1 MPQGPFRFILSK
13 PQRGAVLIL
22 LVLLIAVQLYRL
34 LVNSPE
40 LSPVDLS
47 QAQSYQTQLDSL
59 RIKENAQTPIVYQYN
74 PNYLTDYRAYT
85 LGLPP
90 EAFDKLLRYRQT
102 NSYVNTPKQFQEVT
116 KLSDSLM
123 EKLLPQLKFSKPLY
137 KSKTK
142 NRIVLKKDINKASA
156 SDFQEVS
163 GIGAV
168 LSERIV
174 KYRSYLSGFSVL
186 EQCYEVYGLD
196 SLLVQ
201 RLWERFEIQ
210 SLPEIE
216 RLDLTTVSL
225 QELEQIPYLNRADAR
240 KIIAHRTK
248 NKGIS
253 TATLSELFVN
263 SPNKLQ
269 RIKLYL
275 Y

>member
-1 MPQGPFRFILSK
+1 MPRSPFRFVLSK
-13 PQRGAVLIL
+13 PQCGAVLIL
-22 LVLLIAVQLYRL
+22 LLLLIGVQLYRL
-34 LVNSPE
+34 LVKTSALTPI
-40 LSPVDLS
+40 DLS
-47 QAQSYQTQLDSL
+47 QAQSYQAQLDSL
-59 RIKENAQTPIVYQYN
+59 RLTENAQAPIVYQYN

-85 LGLPP
+85 LGIPP

-123 EKLLPQLKFSKPLY
+123 EKLLPQLKFSKRFV
-137 KSKTK
+137 KSKSK
-142 NRIVLKKDINKASA
+142 GEVLLKKDINKATA
-156 SDFQEVS
+156 SDFEEVS

-196 SLLVQ
+196 SLVVQ

-240 KIIAHRTK
+240 KIIAYRTR

-253 TATLSELFVN
+253 RAVLSELFVN

-269 RIKLYL
+269 RIELYL

>member
-13 PQRGAVLIL
+13 PQRGAALTL
-22 LVLLIAVQLYRL
+22 LVLLIAVQMYRL

-102 NSYVNTPKQFQEVT
+102 NSYVNTPKQFQEIT

-123 EKLLPQLKFSKPLY
+123 EKLLPQLKFSKPLF

-168 LSERIV
+168 LSERII
-174 KYRSYLSGFSVL
+174 KYRSFLSGFSVL

-196 SLLVQ
+196 SLVVQ

>member
-59 RIKENAQTPIVYQYN
+59 KIKENAQTPIVYQYN

-123 EKLLPQLKFSKPLY
+123 EKLLPQLKFSKPLF

-174 KYRSYLSGFSVL
+174 KYRSFLSGFSVL

-196 SLLVQ
+196 SLVVQ

>member
-40 LSPVDLS
+40 LSAVDLS

-196 SLLVQ
+196 SLVVQ

-253 TATLSELFVN
+253 TVALSELFVN

>member
-59 RIKENAQTPIVYQYN
+59 RTKENAQTPIVYQYN
-74 PNYLTDYRAYT
+74 PNYLTGYRAYT

-142 NRIVLKKDINKASA
+142 NRIILKKDINKASA

-186 EQCYEVYGLD
+186 EQCYEVYGLN

-269 RIKLYL
+269 IIKLYL

>member
-13 PQRGAVLIL
+13 PQRGAILIL

-40 LSPVDLS
+40 LSPVDLN

-174 KYRSYLSGFSVL
+174 KYRSFLSGFSVL

-196 SLLVQ
+196 SLVVQ

>member
-168 LSERIV
+168 LSERII
-174 KYRSYLSGFSVL
+174 KYRSFLSGFSVL

-196 SLLVQ
+196 SLVVQ

>member
-34 LVNSPE
+34 LVNFPE

-47 QAQSYQTQLDSL
+47 QTQSYQTQLDSL

-196 SLLVQ
+196 SLVVQ

-240 KIIAHRTK
+240 KIIAYRTK

-253 TATLSELFVN
+253 TVTLSELIVN

>member
-13 PQRGAVLIL
+13 PQRGAILIL

-34 LVNSPE
+34 LVNAPE

-47 QAQSYQTQLDSL
+47 QTQSYQTQLDSL
-59 RIKENAQTPIVYQYN
+59 RTKENAQTPIVYQYN

-85 LGLPP
+85 LGLPT

-116 KLSDSLM
+116 KLSDILM

-196 SLLVQ
+196 SLVVQ

>member
-34 LVNSPE
+34 LVNAPE

-74 PNYLTDYRAYT
+74 PNYLTGYRAYT

-196 SLLVQ
+196 SLLFQ

-263 SPNKLQ
+263 FPNKLQ

>member
-34 LVNSPE
+34 LVNAPE

-59 RIKENAQTPIVYQYN
+59 RTKENAQTPIVYQYN

-196 SLLVQ
+196 SLVFQ

-269 RIKLYL
+269 IIKLYL

>member
-34 LVNSPE
+34 LVNAPE

-59 RIKENAQTPIVYQYN
+59 RTKENAQTPIVYQYN

-196 SLLVQ
+196 SLVFQ

>member
-34 LVNSPE
+34 LVNAPE

-74 PNYLTDYRAYT
+74 PNYLTGYRAYT

-196 SLLVQ
+196 SLLFQ

>member
-1 MPQGPFRFILSK
+1 MPQFSFRFTLSR

-22 LVLLIAVQLYRL
+22 LLLLVAVQLYRL
-34 LVNSPE
+34 LLGNPA
-40 LSPVDLS
+40 PTPMDLS

-59 RIKENAQTPIVYQYN
+59 RITENVQAPIVFQYN
-74 PNYLTDYRAYT
+74 PNYLTEYRAYI
-85 LGLPP
+85 LEIPL
-90 EAFDKLLRYRQT
+90 EAYDKLLRYRQT
-102 NSYVNTPKQFQEVT
+102 NGYVNTPKQFQEVT

-142 NRIVLKKDINKASA
+142 NRIILKKDINKASA

-163 GIGAV
+163 GIGTV

-196 SLLVQ
+196 SLVVQ

-210 SLPEIE
+210 SFPEIE

>member
-34 LVNSPE
+34 LVNAPE

-59 RIKENAQTPIVYQYN
+59 RTKENAQTPIVYQYN
-74 PNYLTDYRAYT
+74 PNYLTGYRAYT

-142 NRIVLKKDINKASA
+142 NRIILKKDINKASA
-156 SDFQEVS
+156 SDFQEFS
-163 GIGAV
+163 GIGTV

-196 SLLVQ
+196 SLVVQ

-210 SLPEIE
+210 SFPEIE

-253 TATLSELFVN
+253 TVALSELFVN

-269 RIKLYL
+269 IIKLYL

>member
-13 PQRGAVLIL
+13 PQRGAILIL

-59 RIKENAQTPIVYQYN
+59 KIKENAQTPIVYQYN

-142 NRIVLKKDINKASA
+142 NRIVLKKDINKAST

-196 SLLVQ
+196 SLVVQ

>member
-13 PQRGAVLIL
+13 PQRGAVVIL

-47 QAQSYQTQLDSL
+47 QTQSYQTQLDSL
-59 RIKENAQTPIVYQYN
+59 RTKENAQTPIVYQYN

-196 SLLVQ
+196 SLVVQ

>member
-34 LVNSPE
+34 LVNAPE
-40 LSPVDLS
+40 PSPVDLS

-123 EKLLPQLKFSKPLY
+123 EKLLPQLKFFKPLF

-168 LSERIV
+168 LSERII
-174 KYRSYLSGFSVL
+174 KYRSFLSGFSVL

-196 SLLVQ
+196 SLVVQ

-225 QELEQIPYLNRADAR
+225 QELDQIPYLNRADAR

-253 TATLSELFVN
+253 TVTLSELFVN

>member
-13 PQRGAVLIL
+13 PQRGAVVIL

-59 RIKENAQTPIVYQYN
+59 RTKENAQTPIVYQYN

-85 LGLPP
+85 LGLPT

-142 NRIVLKKDINKASA
+142 NRIILKKDINKASA

-163 GIGAV
+163 GIGTV

-196 SLLVQ
+196 SLVVQ

>member
-34 LVNSPE
+34 LVNAPE

-59 RIKENAQTPIVYQYN
+59 RTKENAQTPIVYQYN
-74 PNYLTDYRAYT
+74 PNYLTGYRAYT

-196 SLLVQ
+196 SLLFQ

-253 TATLSELFVN
+253 TVALSELFVN

-269 RIKLYL
+269 IIKLYL

>member
-1 MPQGPFRFILSK
+1 MPRSPFRFVLSK
-13 PQRGAVLIL
+13 PQGGAVLIL
-22 LVLLIAVQLYRL
+22 LLLLIGVQLYRL
-34 LVNSPE
+34 LVKTSALTPI
-40 LSPVDLS
+40 DLS
-47 QAQSYQTQLDSL
+47 QAQSYQAQLDSL
-59 RIKENAQTPIVYQYN
+59 RLTENAQAPIVYQYN

-85 LGLPP
+85 LGIPP

-123 EKLLPQLKFSKPLY
+123 EKLLPQLKFSKRFV
-137 KSKTK
+137 KSKSK
-142 NRIVLKKDINKASA
+142 GEVLLKKDINKATA
-156 SDFQEVS
+156 SDFEEVS

-196 SLLVQ
+196 SLVVQ

-216 RLDLTTVSL
+216 RLDLTTASL
-225 QELEQIPYLNRADAR
+225 QELEHIPYLNRADAR
-240 KIIAHRTK
+240 KIIAYRTR

-253 TATLSELFVN
+253 RAVLSELFVN

-269 RIKLYL
+269 RIELYL

>member
-13 PQRGAVLIL
+13 PQRGAILIL

-168 LSERIV
+168 LSERII
-174 KYRSYLSGFSVL
+174 KYRSFLSGFSVL

-196 SLLVQ
+196 SLVVQ

>member
-1 MPQGPFRFILSK
+1 MPRSPFRFILSK
-13 PQRGAVLIL
+13 PQGGAVLIL
-22 LVLLIAVQLYRL
+22 LLLLIGVQLYRL
-34 LVNSPE
+34 LVKTSALAPI
-40 LSPVDLS
+40 DLS
-47 QAQSYQTQLDSL
+47 QAQSYQAQLDSL
-59 RIKENAQTPIVYQYN
+59 RLTENAQAPIVYQYN

-85 LGLPP
+85 LGIPP

-123 EKLLPQLKFSKPLY
+123 EKLLPQLKFSKRFV
-137 KSKTK
+137 KSKSK
-142 NRIVLKKDINKASA
+142 GEVLLKKDINKATA
-156 SDFQEVS
+156 SDFEEVS

-196 SLLVQ
+196 SLVVQ

-240 KIIAHRTK
+240 KIIAYRTR
-248 NKGIS
+248 NKGMSRAI
-253 TATLSELFVN
+253 LSELFVN

-269 RIKLYL
+269 RIELYL

>member
-34 LVNSPE
+34 LVNAPE

-59 RIKENAQTPIVYQYN
+59 RTKENAQTPIVYQYN

-85 LGLPP
+85 LGLPT

-142 NRIVLKKDINKASA
+142 NRIILKKDINKASA

-196 SLLVQ
+196 SLLFQ

-269 RIKLYL
+269 IIKLYL

>member
-13 PQRGAVLIL
+13 PQRGAILIL

-59 RIKENAQTPIVYQYN
+59 KIKENAQTPIVYQYN

-123 EKLLPQLKFSKPLY
+123 EKLLPQLKFSKPLF

-168 LSERIV
+168 LSERII
-174 KYRSYLSGFSVL
+174 KYRSFLSGFSVL

-196 SLLVQ
+196 SLVVQ

>member
-142 NRIVLKKDINKASA
+142 NRIILKKDINKASA

-186 EQCYEVYGLD
+186 EQCYEVCGLD

>member
-34 LVNSPE
+34 LVNAPE

-59 RIKENAQTPIVYQYN
+59 RTKENAQTPIVYQYN

-196 SLLVQ
+196 SLVFQ

-253 TATLSELFVN
+253 TVTLSELFVN

>member
-1 MPQGPFRFILSK
+1 MPQGPFRFIFSK
-13 PQRGAVLIL
+13 PQRGAILIL

-174 KYRSYLSGFSVL
+174 KYRSFLSGFSVL

-196 SLLVQ
+196 SLVVQ

>member
-34 LVNSPE
+34 LVNAPE

-59 RIKENAQTPIVYQYN
+59 RTKENAQTPIVYQYN

-196 SLLVQ
+196 SLVFQ

-225 QELEQIPYLNRADAR
+225 QELEQIPYLNRADER

>member
-13 PQRGAVLIL
+13 PQRGAILIL

-59 RIKENAQTPIVYQYN
+59 KIKENAQTPIVYQYN

-196 SLLVQ
+196 SLVVQ

>member
-1 MPQGPFRFILSK
+1 M
-13 PQRGAVLIL
+13 
-22 LVLLIAVQLYRL
+22 
-34 LVNSPE
+34 
-40 LSPVDLS
+40 DLS

-59 RIKENAQTPIVYQYN
+59 RTKENVQTPIVYQYN

-196 SLLVQ
+196 SLVFQ

-253 TATLSELFVN
+253 TVTLSELFVN

>member
-22 LVLLIAVQLYRL
+22 LVLLIAVQMYRL

-74 PNYLTDYRAYT
+74 PNYLTDYRAYA

-90 EAFDKLLRYRQT
+90 EAFDKLHRYRQT

-123 EKLLPQLKFSKPLY
+123 EKLLPQLKFLKPLY

-196 SLLVQ
+196 SLVVQ

-253 TATLSELFVN
+253 TVTLSELFVN

>member
-34 LVNSPE
+34 LVNAPE

-59 RIKENAQTPIVYQYN
+59 RTKENAQTPIVYQYN

-196 SLLVQ
+196 SLVFQ

-253 TATLSELFVN
+253 TVALSELFVN

>member
-34 LVNSPE
+34 LVNAPE

-142 NRIVLKKDINKASA
+142 NRIILKKDINKASA

-196 SLLVQ
+196 SLLFQ

>member
-34 LVNSPE
+34 LVSSPE
-40 LSPVDLS
+40 LSPVDLN

-123 EKLLPQLKFSKPLY
+123 EKLLPQLKFSKPLF

-168 LSERIV
+168 LSERII
-174 KYRSYLSGFSVL
+174 KYRSFLSGFSVL

-196 SLLVQ
+196 SLVVQ

>member
-13 PQRGAVLIL
+13 PQRGAILIL

-123 EKLLPQLKFSKPLY
+123 EKLLPQLKFSKPLF

-168 LSERIV
+168 LSERII
-174 KYRSYLSGFSVL
+174 KYRSFLSGFSVL

-196 SLLVQ
+196 SLVVQ

-253 TATLSELFVN
+253 MATLSELFVN

>member
-13 PQRGAVLIL
+13 PQRGAILIL

-123 EKLLPQLKFSKPLY
+123 EKLLPQLKFSKPFF

-168 LSERIV
+168 LSERII
-174 KYRSYLSGFSVL
+174 KYRSFLSGFSVL

-196 SLLVQ
+196 SLVVQ

-240 KIIAHRTK
+240 KIIAYRTK